1 MATPAELL
9 DNMVPVSAFSRG
21 KAAQAFSSASNST
34 PVIVLKNNAPYRV
47 ITTPDEY
54 AYLSEVEADMVLM
67 AEAMARLTANQDAG
81 SVPAEEVYAELG
93 IALEDVDAIETWSW
107 RDVGAVVPSRS
118 SGGSSRIG
126 RIPAYTRGEG
136 DRQSAVES
144 SSLIRRGIRK
154 TSWEPALV
162 PVERPDES
170 EIEVGWHPD
179 RVQA

>member
-93 IALEDVDAIETWSW
+93 IALEEMCI
-107 RDVGAVVPSRS
+107 RDSAWTMRF
-118 SGGSSRIG
+118 RI
-126 RIPAYTRGEG
+126 IPAERAF
-136 DRQSAVES
+136 QSS
-144 SSLIRRGIRK
+144 PMLRRRGRM
-154 TSWEPALV
+154 L
-162 PVERPDES
+162 
-170 EIEVGWHPD
+170 
-179 RVQA
+179 

>member
-67 AEAMARLTANQDAG
+67 AEAMARLT
-81 SVPAEEVYAELG
+81 S
-93 IALEDVDAIETWSW
+93 SS
-107 RDVGAVVPSRS
+107 PSRW
-118 SGGSSRIG
+118 
-126 RIPAYTRGEG
+126 A
-136 DRQSAVES
+136 
-144 SSLIRRGIRK
+144 
-154 TSWEPALV
+154 
-162 PVERPDES
+162 
-170 EIEVGWHPD
+170 
-179 RVQA
+179 